1 MWRDDANLLD
11 MLIAARHA
19 AAFSRDL
26 TWEQFQSSRLHQHAI
41 AKALE
46 NIGEAAGKV
55 SSEVKNA
62 HPEIPWPQIVG
73 LRHRIAH
80 GYFRLDLL
88 RVWEI
93 VTSQV
98 PTLIA
103 ALEPLVPPEES

>member
-26 TWEQFQSSRLHQHAI
+26 TWEQFQGSRLHQHAI
-41 AKALE
+41 TKALE

-55 SSEVKNA
+55 SSETKKA

-80 GYFRLDLL
+80 DYFRLDLL

-93 VTSQV
+93 VTTDV
-98 PTLIA
+98 PTLIIT
-103 ALEPLVPPEES
+103 LEPLVPPEEP